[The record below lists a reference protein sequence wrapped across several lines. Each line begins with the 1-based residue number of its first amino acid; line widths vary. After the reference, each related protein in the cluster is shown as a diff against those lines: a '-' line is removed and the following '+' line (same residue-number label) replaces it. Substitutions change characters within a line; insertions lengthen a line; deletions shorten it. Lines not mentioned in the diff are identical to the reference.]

1 MPPNKLYPLII
12 LLLISFCGQAQT
24 IIPGGYVSGTWDSTG
39 SPYLVQGEIT
49 VHDDSSLYI
58 LPGVTV
64 NFEGRYLFVVDGYI
78 SAIGNESDSIRFTAG
93 SAGWLGMMI
102 TSGNSSAGDSLRLSY
117 CVFSAGN
124 QTGTGYGA
132 GAALH
137 IADTDDV
144 SVSHCVFVDNKTS
157 AIGGALYL
165 RDANILCRDSRFFEN
180 HCSESYG
187 SVGGAAYIYY
197 SNPIFSNVVFDQ
209 NYAANGGA
217 VCSQISSPL
226 FYSCS
231 FQNNL
236 SIEDGGAI
244 VFRKYAYSIFEDC
257 FFENNQSLENGGAIE
272 YSDSGNLIILNCIF
286 ENNFSEY
293 RGGAIYLETP
303 EVSIQNSSF
312 ENNSTGE
319 ELGFSKGGA
328 IYIKDADQYLLNVDF
343 QYNESLVAGALYSDN
358 SSMDIEACTFQ
369 NNMSQAGGGAFV
381 CHNSGVMDIEN
392 CLFENN
398 HANGS
403 GGAIAF
409 LEGMQAQLLNCTITD
424 NTSESEIYLADGGGV
439 LITPY
444 DNEVSFVNCNIS
456 WNWAEDF
463 GGGLYTASPTQLI
476 GCLFHGNM
484 MPCLQESRGGAIT
497 LGETSMQVINTTFVD
512 NYALI
517 GTTIYCEDAELAM
530 INTILWD
537 TPGVDE
543 SKIFLSTNVNPP
555 ALFVDHS
562 NIQGGM
568 NYISGSGGYIVN
580 WASGNINE
588 IPHFMLPGEDF
599 SLAWNSPCINAGR
612 SDTLFLLIPP
622 EDIAGNPRIMGGEID
637 MGCYEYQGPISI
649 PEISIEQE
657 FLVYPNPAGDYIYLK
672 SETEIDFIGNLILT
686 DFSGRILLNR
696 KINISS
702 GELIRQTLKG
712 LPSGFYILNLLSN
725 EHSYA
730 KKLIIK

>member
-1 MPPNKLYPLII
+1 
-12 LLLISFCGQAQT
+12 
-24 IIPGGYVSGTWDSTG
+24 
-39 SPYLVQGEIT
+39 VQGEIT

-58 LPGVTV
+58 LPGVTIH
-64 NFEGRYLFVVDGYI
+64 FEERYLFVVDGYI
-78 SAIGNESDSIRFTAG
+78 SAIGNESDSIWFTAG

-102 TSGNSSAGDSLRLSY
+102 TSGNTSAGDSLRLSY

-124 QTGTGYGA
+124 QAGTGYGS

-157 AIGGALYL
+157 YIGGALYL
-165 RDANILCRDSRFFEN
+165 RDANILCQDSRFFDN
-180 HCSESYG
+180 HCSSATA
-187 SVGGAAYIYY
+187 SVGGAAYLYY

-209 NYAANGGA
+209 NYAAYGGA
-217 VCSQISSPL
+217 VCSQISSPI

-236 SIEDGGAI
+236 SIDGGGAI
-244 VFRKYAYSIFEDC
+244 VFRKYANSIFEDC
-257 FFENNQSLENGGAIE
+257 FFENNQSFETGGAIE
-272 YSDSGNLIILNCIF
+272 YRDSGYLSLLNCIF

-293 RGGAIYLETP
+293 SGGAIYLETP

-319 ELGFSKGGA
+319 EFGFSKGGA
-328 IYIKDADQYLLNVDF
+328 IYIKDADQDLLNVDF
-343 QYNESLVAGALYSDN
+343 LYNESLIAGAIYSDN
-358 SSMDIEACTFQ
+358 SSMDIESCTFK
-369 NNMSQAGGGAFV
+369 NNMSQGGGGAFV
-381 CHNSGVMDIEN
+381 CHNSGAMDIEN

-409 LEGMQAQLLNCTITD
+409 LEDIHAQLVNCSILD
-424 NTSESEIYLADGGGV
+424 NTSESDTYLSDGGGV

-456 WNWAEDF
+456 GNWAEDY

-476 GCLFHGNM
+476 GCLFHANM
-484 MPCLQESRGGAIT
+484 MPSLQESRGGAIT
-497 LGETSMQVINTTFVD
+497 LGETSMQLINTTFVD
-512 NYALI
+512 NYALT
-517 GTTIYCEDAELAM
+517 GTSIYCEDAELAM

-537 TPGVDE
+537 SPGVDE

-568 NYISGSGGYIVN
+568 KYIGGSGSYTVN

-588 IPHFMLPGEDF
+588 APQFMLPGEDF
-599 SLAWNSPCINAGR
+599 SLAWNSPCINVGR

-637 MGCYEYQGPISI
+637 MGCYEYQDPISI
-649 PEISIEQE
+649 PEISIEQD
-657 FLVYPNPAGDYIYLK
+657 FLVYPNPARDYIYLK
-672 SETEIDFIGNLILT
+672 SETKIDFIGKLILT

-696 KINISS
+696 KLNVSS

-712 LPSGFYILNLLSN
+712 LPSGFYILNLISN

-730 KKLIIK
+730 KKLIIR